1 MKQYY
6 CTAANK
12 KHLDSLTR
20 DYRNEGFAII
30 TYTPT
35 FRELEKDNE
44 FVIIEIAK

>member
-6 CTAANK
+6 CTAANR

-20 DYRNEGFAII
+20 DYREAGFMVV

-35 FRELEKDNE
+35 YRELEKDDE
-44 FVIIEIAK
+44 LVTIKISK

>member
-12 KHLDSLTR
+12 KHLDSLTK

-35 FRELEKDNE
+35 FRELEKGNE